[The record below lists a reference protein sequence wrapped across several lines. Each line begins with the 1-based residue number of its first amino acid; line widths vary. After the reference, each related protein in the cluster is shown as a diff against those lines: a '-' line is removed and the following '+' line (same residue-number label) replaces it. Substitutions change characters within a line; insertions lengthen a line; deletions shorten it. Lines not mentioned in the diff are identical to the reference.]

1 MRNVIFSILVTL
13 DGYIDH
19 TAMIADD
26 EIHQSA
32 VDELNQAEMVLFGRR
47 TYQLFAHDWPLMELD
62 PGLSPG
68 MLAFARRINSI
79 PKIVF
84 SRTLEKAEWNNSR
97 LVKDD
102 AVDYVAKLKQQP
114 GGEIM
119 VTGSTLANSLMPHNL
134 IDEYRL
140 WINPVILGGGQR
152 LFRNDGKKML
162 KLIETRT
169 FRSGVVILFYRPEND
184 GSR

>member
-19 TAMIADD
+19 TAMVVDD
-26 EIHQSA
+26 QTHQYA

-47 TYQLFAHDWPLMELD
+47 TYQLFSHDWPLMEQD
-62 PGLSPG
+62 PSLSPS
-68 MLAFARRINSI
+68 MLAFARRISSI

-84 SRTLEKAEWNNSR
+84 SRTLEKAEWTNSR
-97 LVKDD
+97 LIKDD

-114 GGEIM
+114 GGDIM
-119 VTGSTLANSLMPHNL
+119 VTGSTLANSLMQHNL

-152 LFRNDGKKML
+152 LFQNDGKKML
-162 KLIETRT
+162 KLIETKEIG
-169 FRSGVVILFYRPEND
+169 SGFVILFYRPD
-184 GSR
+184 KS